1 MKQRVIQLPA
11 IVELETQPIHLG
23 ISSYDYDY
31 DGIATDI
38 QNAVNDV
45 LPEGIHVVPSIPEA
59 IIEPGVTLPDGFTT
73 DGYWKELMSTID
85 VWGIVHKHEYDHE

>member
-11 IVELETQPIHLG
+11 IVELETQPIHFG

-38 QNAVNDV
+38 YDAVNDA
-45 LPEGIHVVPSIPEA
+45 LPEGIHVVTSIPEA
-59 IIEPGVTLPDGFTT
+59 IIEPGVELPDDFTT
-73 DGYWKELMSTID
+73 DGYWKELMFTID
-85 VWGIVHKHEYDHE
+85 VWGIVQKHEYDHE